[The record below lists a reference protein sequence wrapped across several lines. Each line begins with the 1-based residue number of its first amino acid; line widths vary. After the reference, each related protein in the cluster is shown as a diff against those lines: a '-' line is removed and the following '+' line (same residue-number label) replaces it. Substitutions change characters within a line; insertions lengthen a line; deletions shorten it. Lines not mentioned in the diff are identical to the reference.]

1 MTSLLDLTDR
11 VAFVTGSLRGIGLA
25 VADLLASNGA
35 TVILNGRTDEDRAA
49 ETARAL
55 RDAHGVPVSYVAC
68 DARHPEEIQAAYRRI
83 FSEHKRLDILVNNA
97 GILEDA
103 VLGMI
108 NEALVEDVYRTNVFG
123 AMFHLQA
130 AARLMQRH
138 RSGSIVNMA
147 SIVGVQGNSGQAV
160 YASSKAAVVGLTRS
174 AAKELAPMGIRVNA
188 IAPGFID
195 TDMTRSL
202 PTEIFDARVES
213 VMMGRI
219 GQPDDVA
226 RGALFLAS
234 DLSTYVTGQVIGIDG
249 GMLI

>member
-1 MTSLLDLTDR
+1 LTSLLDLTDR

-25 VADLLASNGA
+25 VAEILASNGA
-35 TVILNGRTDEDRAA
+35 TVVLNTRSDDGRGAD
-49 ETARAL
+49 TARAL
-55 RDAHGVPVSYVAC
+55 QDAHGVRVACVAC
-68 DARHPEEIQAAYRRI
+68 DARRPDEIQAAYRRI
-83 FSEHKRLDILVNNA
+83 FSEHRRLDILVNNA
-97 GILEDA
+97 GVLDDA

-108 NEALVEDVYRTNVFG
+108 TEDLVDEVYRTNVFG
-123 AMFHLQA
+123 TMFHLQA
-130 AARLMQRH
+130 ASRLMQRR
-138 RSGSIVNMA
+138 RSGSIINLA
-147 SIVGVQGNSGQAV
+147 SIVGVQGNAGQAV

-202 PTEIFDARVES
+202 PPDVFDARVGS

-234 DLSTYVTGQVIGIDG
+234 DLASYITGQVLGIDG